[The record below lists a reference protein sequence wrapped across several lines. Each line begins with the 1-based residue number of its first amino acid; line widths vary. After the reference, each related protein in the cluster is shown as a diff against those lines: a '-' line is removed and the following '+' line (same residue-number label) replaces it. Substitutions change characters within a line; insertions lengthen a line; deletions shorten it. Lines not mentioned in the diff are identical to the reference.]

1 MACQFNEN
9 TDENKTLD
17 LVGIQTPILDHSI
30 IKCWDALINKPVCI
44 IFDLDYTLWPTI
56 IDQKVLPPIKKKIII
71 HNNIETYEVKDHTN
85 RNIIHY
91 EDVPKILATLK
102 ECFSRCKTK
111 HYLAIA
117 SKATTYDLA
126 VQLIQMYGWLDYF
139 NSIQIYSGTKT
150 KHMKNIQTELKL
162 NNYKDFLFFDDSK
175 SNISQTETLG
185 LTAHKVGRHYG
196 LNVNELNNGLKKF
209 NLKRTI

>member
-1 MACQFNEN
+1 MAAMGDANAEDTNVHTIEKSF
-9 TDENKTLD
+9 TL
-17 LVGIQTPILDHSI
+17 LNITLEHSI
-30 IKCWDALINKPVCI
+30 VKCWNDLKHKPICI
-44 IFDLDYTLWPTI
+44 IFDLDYTLWPML
-56 IDQKVLPPIKKKIII
+56 IDKDLLPPIKKKKTSENNLIVLD
-71 HNNIETYEVKDHTN
+71 HNNK
-85 RNIIHY
+85 NIIHY